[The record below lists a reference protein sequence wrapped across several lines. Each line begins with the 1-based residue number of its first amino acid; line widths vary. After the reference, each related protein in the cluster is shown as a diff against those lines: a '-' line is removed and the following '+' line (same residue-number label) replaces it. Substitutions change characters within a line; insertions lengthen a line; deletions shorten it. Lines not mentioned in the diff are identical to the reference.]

1 MQPRICILIG
11 LVVPLACRLAAG
23 GWVVQ
28 SGDLRLDG
36 GSLQTDAFAT
46 GADATLA
53 GNGTLDVPAADLQGT
68 VAPCGEYPAETG
80 TLAFTGDV
88 QLDGTYLCKVN
99 ADADVDLVVAAGLV
113 SGAAEIAIAKD
124 PAAIPLGQ
132 IILQGG
138 IGGDVSGIALIPAQ
152 QAAFRL
158 EAVPPPVSL
167 ALTDLLGDTDGDQ
180 LPDWWEYAY
189 YTNRTLALPGDDDDG
204 DHSIN
209 LYEEG
214 AGTDPRD
221 PDSVFAI
228 VHVDTTPAGLHRL
241 TWNSVDAKTYAI
253 QATAD
258 SANPYD
264 PVVLAS
270 NLTASA
276 PLNGW
281 TNPVVAPPNFFYRV
295 VVEP

>member
-1 MQPRICILIG
+1 MQPRIRILFG

-28 SGDLRLDG
+28 SGALRLDG
-36 GSLQTDAFAT
+36 GSLQSDAFAT
-46 GADATLA
+46 GAGASLE

-80 TLAFTGDV
+80 TLVFTGDV
-88 QLDGTYLCKVN
+88 LFGGAYLCKVN
-99 ADADVDLVVAAGLV
+99 ADTDVDLVAAAGLV
-113 SGAAEIAIAKD
+113 SGTAEIAVEKD

-138 IGGDVSGIALIPAQ
+138 IGSDVSGFALVPAQ
-152 QAAFRL
+152 QTDFRI
-158 EAVPPPVSL
+158 ETVSPPVSL

-209 LYEEG
+209 LYEHG

-228 VHVDTTPAGLHRL
+228 VQADADSLGHHRL
-241 TWNSVDAKTYAI
+241 AWNSVDAKSYAI
-253 QATAD
+253 EATVD
-258 SANPYD
+258 SANPYA

-276 PLNGW
+276 PLNVW
-281 TNPVVAPPNFFYRV
+281 TNPVAEPLHFFYRV